1 MLGHPS
7 VGGGSLLGVLST
19 PGFPH
24 PIPGVAAVHEQ
35 PPSTLQLV
43 NLLAQ
48 LLNLFRQ
55 AALCQAD
62 RVGAR
67 EGQRRGRGTKRTAEL
82 RRSRRTPC
90 KVPGQTHIT
99 LRDEVQLRVSGSA
112 GGRARK
118 GGLSGDRLYQSACR
132 ALTPHLAWHARLG
145 GRGALCPPDVADAAE
160 AGTAANPPRITDSPR
175 RVLLPSPSLG
185 PTPLLPPLCPELWP
199 QILYVWVNAS
209 TGKALGG

>member
-1 MLGHPS
+1 MLGHTS

-19 PGFPH
+19 PGLPH

-112 GGRARK
+112 GGRARR
-118 GGLSGDRLYQSACR
+118 GGPVWGQTLPEC
-132 ALTPHLAWHARLG
+132 
-145 GRGALCPPDVADAAE
+145 
-160 AGTAANPPRITDSPR
+160 
-175 RVLLPSPSLG
+175 LPSPHSTPRMACQAGRQRG
-185 PTPLLPPLCPELWP
+185 PVPSRRGRRC
-199 QILYVWVNAS
+199 
-209 TGKALGG
+209 GGRHSGQPSQNH